1 MPLDEK
7 FRTNLADRR
16 EKVSASGGPKKI
28 EERHQK
34 GLMTAR
40 ERLTGLFQEDTFQEY
55 GAHIRHGVTAFG
67 MSDIEIPSDGVVVG
81 TGYVDG
87 RQVAAFSQDFMVMG
101 GTLGKMH
108 ARKIVWAQDY
118 ALKNGTPFIGF
129 KDSGGARIQEGVD
142 SLSGYGEVFYR
153 NVGLS
158 GVVPQIAVIAG
169 PCAGGASYSPALMDF
184 IIMTRQNAQMFITG
198 PQVIKS
204 VSGRNVTMDEVGGAE
219 MHASISGNVHLLA
232 DDDRHAIELTR
243 QLLSFLPSN
252 NTMDP
257 PHDLHA
263 QIDYGPDDEMDAL
276 VRSDPSDPMD
286 MHAIVRRVVDNGFL
300 FEIHASFAKN
310 LIVGFARIEGLIVG
324 VLANNSMEKA
334 GCLDIDSSDK
344 GARFIRFCNAFNI
357 PIVTFVDVP
366 GFLPG
371 IEQERGGI
379 IRHGAKMLF
388 AYSSATVPK
397 VTIVCRKAYGGS
409 YLAMCSQEMGADVVY
424 AWPAAEIAVM
434 GAAGAVNILYS
445 KELKS
450 ITDAEEQKVKRKEFV
465 EYYRSEFASP
475 YLAASKGYITDVIEP
490 ELTRAMLSLALRKLL
505 SKRELRPPKKHGLIP
520 L

>member
-7 FRTNLADRR
+7 FRMNLANRR
-16 EKVSASGGPKKI
+16 DKAISAGGSDKI
-28 EERHQK
+28 DERHQK

-40 ERLTGLFQEDTFQEY
+40 ERLAALFQADTFQEY
-55 GAHIRHGVTAFG
+55 GAHIRHGATAFG
-67 MSDIEIPSDGVVVG
+67 MGDLEVPSDGVVVG
-81 TGYVDG
+81 TGYVAG

-118 ALKNGTPFIGF
+118 ALKNGTPLIGF

-153 NVGLS
+153 NVVLS
-158 GVVPQIAVIAG
+158 GVVPQIAIIAG

-204 VSGRNVTMDEVGGAE
+204 VSGRNVSMDEVGGAE
-219 MHASISGNVHLLA
+219 MHASVSGNVHMLA
-232 DDDRHAIELTR
+232 DDDRHAVELTR
-243 QLLSFLPSN
+243 RLLSYLPSN
-252 NTMDP
+252 NTDDP
-257 PHDLHA
+257 PHDLHHE
-263 QIDYGPDDEMDAL
+263 IDFGPDDGIDAL

-286 MHAIVRRVVDNGFL
+286 MHAIVRRVLDNGDL
-300 FEIHASFAKN
+300 LEIHANFAKN
-310 LIVGFARIEGLIVG
+310 LIVGFGRVDGLIVG

-357 PIVTFVDVP
+357 PLVTFVDVP

-371 IEQERGGI
+371 IDQERGGI

-388 AYSSATVPK
+388 AYSGSTVPK
-397 VTIVCRKAYGGS
+397 VTIVTRKAYGGS
-409 YLAMCSQEMGADVVY
+409 YLAMCSQEMGADVVF

-445 KELKS
+445 RELKA
-450 ITDAEEQKVKRKEFV
+450 IADPEEQKAKRKEFV

-475 YLAASKGYITDVIEP
+475 YLAASKGYITDIIEP
-490 ELTRAMLSLALRKLL
+490 EMTRAMLSLSLRKLL
-505 SKRELRPPKKHGLIP
+505 TKRELRPPKKHGLIP

>member
-371 IEQERGGI
+371 TAQEYGGLI
-379 IRHGAKMLF
+379 KHGAKLLF
-388 AYSSATVPK
+388 AYAEATVPK
-397 VTIVCRKAYGGS
+397 VTVITRKAFGGA
-409 YLAMCSQEMGADVVY
+409 YDVMASKHLRGDVNY
-424 AWPAAEIAVM
+424 AWPSAQIAVM
-434 GAAGAVNILYS
+434 GAKGAVEIIFRQDIGDAAKIAERTKEYEERFLSPFVAAERGYIDEVIMPHS
-445 KELKS
+445 TRRRVARALALLRHKEL
-450 ITDAEEQKVKRKEFV
+450 EN
-465 EYYRSEFASP
+465 P
-475 YLAASKGYITDVIEP
+475 W
-490 ELTRAMLSLALRKLL
+490 
-505 SKRELRPPKKHGLIP
+505 KKHDNIP

>member
-7 FRTNLADRR
+7 FRTGLATRR
-16 EKVSASGGPKKI
+16 DKIVASGGPKKI
-28 EERHQK
+28 EERHGK

-40 ERLTGLFQEDTFQEY
+40 ERILGLFQEDTFQEY
-55 GAHIRHGVTAFG
+55 GAHIRHGTTAFG
-67 MSDIEIPSDGVVVG
+67 MADVEIPSDGVIVG
-81 TGYVDG
+81 TGYIAG
-87 RQVAAFSQDFMVMG
+87 RQVSAFSQDFMMLG
-101 GTLGKMH
+101 GALGKMH

-118 ALKNGTPFIGF
+118 AQKNGTPLVGF

-153 NVGLS
+153 NVVLS

-204 VSGRNVTMDEVGGAE
+204 VSGRSVSMDEVGGAV
-219 MHASISGNVHLLA
+219 MHASVSGNVHLLA

-243 QLLSFLPSN
+243 RLLSYMPSN
-252 NTMDP
+252 NSEDP
-257 PHDLHA
+257 PHDLRSA
-263 QIDYGPDDEMDAL
+263 ISYGPDDGMDAL

-286 MHAIVRRVVDNGFL
+286 MHAIVRRVVDRGEL
-300 FEIHASFAKN
+300 LEIHANFAKN
-310 LIVGFARIEGLIVG
+310 LIVGFGRIDGLIVG

-357 PIVTFVDVP
+357 PLVTFVDVP

-371 IEQERGGI
+371 IDQERGGI

-388 AYSSATVPK
+388 AYSGSTVPK
-397 VTIVCRKAYGGS
+397 ITIVTRKAYGGS
-409 YLAMCSQEMGADVVY
+409 YLAMCSQEMGADVVF

-434 GAAGAVNILYS
+434 GAEGAVNILYS
-445 KELKS
+445 KELKAIS
-450 ITDAEEQKVKRKEFV
+450 DPEEKKAKRKEFV

-475 YLAASKGYITDVIEP
+475 YLAASKGYITDIIEP
-490 ELTRAMLSLALRKLL
+490 EMTRPMVSLSLRKLL
-505 SKRELRPPKKHGLIP
+505 HKRELRPPKKHGLIP

>member
-7 FRTNLADRR
+7 LRTGLETRR
-16 EKVSASGGPKKI
+16 DKAAASGGPKKV
-28 EERHQK
+28 EDRHKK

-40 ERLTGLFQEDTFQEY
+40 ERLETLFQEGTFQEY
-55 GAHIRHGVTAFG
+55 GAHIRHATTAFG
-67 MSDIEIPSDGVVVG
+67 MADTEIPADGVIVG
-81 TGYVDG
+81 TGYVGG
-87 RQVAAFSQDFMVMG
+87 RQTAAFSQDFLVMG

-118 ALKNGTPFIGF
+118 ALRNGTAFVGF

-153 NVGLS
+153 NVSLS

-198 PQVIKS
+198 PQVIKA
-204 VSGRNVTMDEVGGAE
+204 VSGREVSVDEVGGAE
-219 MHASISGNVHLLA
+219 MHAAVSGNVHLLA

-243 QLLSFLPSN
+243 RLLSYLPAN
-252 NTMDP
+252 NTDDP
-257 PHDLHA
+257 PHDPSSE
-263 QIDYGPDDEMDAL
+263 IDYGPDDGMDAL
-276 VRSDPSDPMD
+276 VRSDPSEPMD
-286 MHAIVRRVVDNGFL
+286 MHAIVQRILDNSEL
-300 FEIHASFAKN
+300 FEIQKNFAKN
-310 LIVGFARIEGLIVG
+310 LIVGFGRLEGIVVG

-357 PIVTFVDVP
+357 PLITFVDVP

-371 IEQERGGI
+371 IDQERGGI

-388 AYSSATVPK
+388 SYSSATVPK
-397 VTIVCRKAYGGS
+397 VTVVTRKAYGGS
-409 YLAMCSQEMGADVVY
+409 YLAMCSQELGADIVF
-424 AWPAAEIAVM
+424 AWPTAEIAVM
-434 GAAGAVNILYS
+434 GAEGAVNILYS
-445 KELKS
+445 KELKA
-450 ITDAEEQKVKRKEFV
+450 IVDPEELKAKRKEFV
-465 EYYRSEFASP
+465 AIYRSEFASP
-475 YLAASKGYITDVIEP
+475 YLAASKGYITEVIEP
-490 ELTRAMLSLALRKLL
+490 EMTRAMVSLALRKLL
-505 SKRELRPPKKHGLIP
+505 TKRELRPPKKHGLIP

>member
-7 FRTNLADRR
+7 FRTNLANRR
-16 EKVSASGGPKKI
+16 EKIDSSGGPRKI
-28 EERHQK
+28 EERHKK
-34 GLMTAR
+34 GLLTAR
-40 ERLTGLFQEDTFQEY
+40 ERLTALFQADTFQEY
-55 GAHIRHGVTAFG
+55 GAHVRHGATAFG
-67 MSDIEIPSDGVVVG
+67 MADLDVPSDGVVVG

-87 RQVAAFSQDFMVMG
+87 RQVAAFSQDFMMMG

-153 NVGLS
+153 NVSLS
-158 GVVPQIAVIAG
+158 GLVPQIAIIAG

-204 VSGRNVTMDEVGGAE
+204 VSGRNVSMEEVGGAE
-219 MHASISGNVHLLA
+219 MHASVSGNVHLLA

-243 QLLSFLPSN
+243 RLLSYLPSN
-252 NTMDP
+252 NTNDP
-257 PHDLHA
+257 PHDLRA
-263 QIDYGPDDEMDAL
+263 QISYGPDEGMDAL

-286 MHAIVRRVVDNGFL
+286 MHAIVRRVLDHHFL
-300 FEIHASFAKN
+300 FEIHANFAKN
-310 LIVGFARIEGLIVG
+310 LIVGFGRIEGVIVG
-324 VLANNSMEKA
+324 VLANNSLEKA

-388 AYSSATVPK
+388 AYSGSTVPK
-397 VTIVCRKAYGGS
+397 ITVVCRKAYGGS

-445 KELKS
+445 KELKE
-450 ITDAEEQKVKRKEFV
+450 IADPEERKAKSKEFV

-490 ELTRAMLSLALRKLL
+490 ELTRAMLSLSLRKLL
-505 SKRELRPPKKHGLIP
+505 AKRELRPPKKHGLIP

>member
-1 MPLDEK
+1 M
-7 FRTNLADRR
+7 T
-16 EKVSASGGPKKI
+16 ASGGSDKI
-28 EERHQK
+28 AKRHQK

-40 ERLTGLFQEDTFQEY
+40 ERLEALFQPDTFQEY
-55 GAHIRHGVTAFG
+55 GAHIRHGATAFD
-67 MSDIEIPSDGVVVG
+67 MASVEIAADGVVVG
-81 TGYVDG
+81 TGYVNG
-87 RQVAAFSQDFMVMG
+87 RHVAAFSQDFMVMG

-108 ARKIVWAQDY
+108 ARKIVWAQDF
-118 ALKNGTPFIGF
+118 ALKNGLPFVGF

-153 NVGLS
+153 NVALS

-204 VSGRNVTMDEVGGAE
+204 VTGREVSMDDVGGAA
-219 MHASISGNVHLLA
+219 MHAAISGNVHLLA
-232 DDDRHAIELTR
+232 DDDQHAVELTR
-243 QLLSFLPSN
+243 LLLSYLPGN
-252 NTMDP
+252 NTEDP
-257 PHDLHA
+257 PHNPSKE
-263 QIDYGPDDEMDAL
+263 IDYGADEGMDAL
-276 VRSDPSDPMD
+276 VRSDPSEPMD
-286 MHAIVRRVVDNGFL
+286 MHAIVRRVLDGGDL
-300 FEIHASFAKN
+300 LEIHKNFAKN
-310 LIVGFARIEGLIVG
+310 MIIGFGRVEGLVVG

-371 IEQERGGI
+371 IDQERGGI

-397 VTIVCRKAYGGS
+397 VTIVTRKAYGGS
-409 YLAMCSQEMGADVVY
+409 YLAMCSQEMGADVVF
-424 AWPAAEIAVM
+424 AWPTAEIAVM
-434 GAAGAVNILYS
+434 GAEGAVNILFS
-445 KELKS
+445 KELKAIS
-450 ITDAEEQKVKRKEFV
+450 DPEEQKAKRKEFV
-465 EYYRSEFASP
+465 QYYRSEFASP
-475 YLAASKGYITDVIEP
+475 YLAASKGYITDIIEP
-490 ELTRAMLSLALRKLL
+490 EMTRSTVSLSLRKLL
-505 SKRELRPPKKHGLIP
+505 TKRELRPPKKHGLIP